1 MKKSVLGLALMLGF
15 TGAFAKTFMPD
26 QRVFIGVYSDNIEDD
41 VFAEGKVIEDLGKEV
56 KFQVTRV
63 SGHRQHAFKG
73 CALPWIPDP
82 SDEHPLPASEIYDR
96 VKDKGAVVI
105 LPESH
110 VLHWEH
116 GRQVYY
122 DRDWLKDIYLRWDA
136 DSMGLSHDRID
147 VAMPVAEKL
156 KMNGFI
162 EFLRL
167 AKPHMKATRNDYAF
181 MEPEAMWAKNMMPVL
196 DELERLFKAYP
207 KLADTAFNGNLYMD
221 GDLGLVGG
229 YFLSKG
235 VKRVALDIEYAID
248 ETNDEA
254 LAKKVDERFQGLR
267 VHLGKVMRGLN

>member
-1 MKKSVLGLALMLGF
+1 
-15 TGAFAKTFMPD
+15 
-26 QRVFIGVYSDNIEDD
+26 
-41 VFAEGKVIEDLGKEV
+41 
-56 KFQVTRV
+56 
-63 SGHRQHAFKG
+63 
-73 CALPWIPDP
+73 
-82 SDEHPLPASEIYDR
+82 
-96 VKDKGAVVI
+96 
-105 LPESH
+105 
-110 VLHWEH
+110 
-116 GRQVYY
+116 
-122 DRDWLKDIYLRWDA
+122 
-136 DSMGLSHDRID
+136 MGLSHDRID

-207 KLADTAFNGNLYMD
+207 KLADTAFNGTLYMD

-235 VKRVALDIEYAID
+235 VKRVALDIEYAVD
-248 ETNDEA
+248 EANDEA
-254 LAKKVDERFQGLR
+254 LAKQLDERFQGLR